1 MRPLRPFRLAL
12 LSLVLFFPLNTPEK
26 AGAMSVQTCFTPAR
40 NCADRI
46 LRAIAQAKKEV
57 LVAVYAFTNDDIAQ
71 ALAQAYR
78 RGVNVQ
84 VVLDREFDQQNTSS
98 KGAFLEKQGIKLRRV
113 SGLKHETTDRG
124 SGLMHQKFAIMDR
137 SVVLTGSYNWTAA
150 AEKFNHENL
159 LLFHDAGP
167 LAEDYRMEFFRL
179 WGKQP

>member
-1 MRPLRPFRLAL
+1 
-12 LSLVLFFPLNTPEK
+12 
-26 AGAMSVQTCFTPAR
+26 MSVQTCFTPAR
-40 NCADRI
+40 SCADRI

-57 LVAVYAFTNDDIAQ
+57 LVAVYAFTNEEIAQ
-71 ALAQAYR
+71 ALVQAYR
-78 RGVNVQ
+78 RGVTVQ
-84 VVLDREFDQQNTSS
+84 VVLDREFDQENAHS

-113 SGLKHETTDRG
+113 SGLKHQTTDRG
-124 SGLMHQKFAIMDR
+124 NGLMHQKFAIMDR

-179 WGKQP
+179 WEKKP